1 MITEIEAN
9 RMALPLKATFKRG
22 KFFQISISIHVSLS
36 ILSSFQYIFYIFK
49 DFKPNKR
56 IKNVNV
62 ARFELAPFGNRL
74 NYRPLNVNENPP
86 KAILHFN

>member
-22 KFFQISISIHVSLS
+22 EVFSRFRQYIYICFPIYIEFISI
-36 ILSSFQYIFYIFK
+36 YFYFFIR
-49 DFKPNKR
+49 NKR
-56 IKNVNV
+56 IKILNV
-62 ARFELAPFGNRL
+62 ARFEPAPLENRL
-74 NYRPLNVNENPP
+74 NYRLLNVNKNQP